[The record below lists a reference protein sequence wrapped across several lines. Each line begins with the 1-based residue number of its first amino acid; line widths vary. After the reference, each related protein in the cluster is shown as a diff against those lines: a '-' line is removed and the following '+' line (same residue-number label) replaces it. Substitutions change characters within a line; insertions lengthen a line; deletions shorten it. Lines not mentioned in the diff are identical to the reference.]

1 MVSGCLVKIKEDLC
15 SKSISSLPVLSTVAA
30 FPWSCRYMCYFFDP
44 GNILLV
50 GFPKPLAPWSDIS
63 WGTWQYLTSSP
74 HYFLDPGN
82 ISWTVFVM
90 SLILVIFPEPGKV
103 TSASYPDPPSHFL
116 RPRWQSFSSR
126 TSCHRHILCSV
137 FLFYHQI
144 LKIIYPSSHFLRPR
158 WQIAL
163 SIVFMVDLSTS
174 ALENVKWFTQTNQ
187 AIIVIFCFLGMFSHV
202 SHVLVDCPTQLICI
216 WIFIC
221 WVGSGNSIQG
231 VVKCSSSYFR
241 QEWTF

>member
-50 GFPKPLAPWSDIS
+50 GLPKPLAPWSDIS
-63 WGTWQYLTSSP
+63 WGTWQYHTSSP

-116 RPRWQSFSSR
+116 RPRWQTFSSC

-144 LKIIYPSSHFLRPR
+144 LKIIYYNTGRHELRSFLAASSTQNYFL
-158 WQIAL
+158 IARML
-163 SIVFMVDLSTS
+163 R
-174 ALENVKWFTQTNQ
+174 
-187 AIIVIFCFLGMFSHV
+187 FLWHSR
-202 SHVLVDCPTQLICI
+202 Q
-216 WIFIC
+216 
-221 WVGSGNSIQG
+221 
-231 VVKCSSSYFR
+231 KCR
-241 QEWTF
+241 I